1 MKALVQRLSLPA
13 GAAMV
18 AVFILSMSQ
27 CSCGLFSPRG
37 AKKRPYCSGGTD
49 NITIHVDRKAKKGV
63 QEETVVACPGDL
75 LHWTDVNGEGWHLDL
90 KDPSTSPFVTNE
102 VKLKKGDKDPG
113 GLIAVGSNSVAFPYS
128 ITVDNTAY
136 DPQIV
141 IMGK

>member
-18 AVFILSMSQ
+18 AVLILSMLQ
-27 CSCGLFSPRG
+27 CSCRLFSPGG
-37 AKKRPYCSGGTD
+37 AKDRSSYCSGIHK
-49 NITIHVDRKAKKGV
+49 ITIHVDRKAKKGV

-75 LHWTDVNGEGWHLDL
+75 LHWADVSGEGWHLEL
-90 KDPSTSPFVTNE
+90 KDPSTSPFVSGE

-113 GLIAVGSNSVAFPYS
+113 GLIPVGSNSVAFPYS

>member
-1 MKALVQRLSLPA
+1 MKALVQRLSFRA

-18 AVFILSMSQ
+18 AVLILSLSQ
-27 CSCGLFSPRG
+27 YSCDRFSPRG

-75 LHWTDVNGEGWHLDL
+75 LHWTDVNGENWHLEL
-90 KDPSTSPFVTNE
+90 KDPSTSPFVSGE

-128 ITVDNTAY
+128 ITVDNTTY